1 MQRLCICTDSSLS
14 VCAWLPVRS
23 ETSFPHRQAPPLRAA
38 TPLTPPP
45 IFARSSAPRSS
56 RSPCRKWRSTPGG
69 SDARGVQ
76 ARPGAG
82 GFGQDGWLY
91 RSVRGLGG
99 PGAAVGS
106 WVLCPGVGMPHE
118 GRPDLLSLGRG
129 ELSIAGASGAGWRS
143 LPMGRKGSGRTAGL
157 GSAPGTVPPVCR
169 AATPPWEPGL
179 RRQWGEKVPRFW
191 ESAWWGGEEK
201 TAKRQEGVDVCACRE
216 WRGCCQPW

>member
-1 MQRLCICTDSSLS
+1 MTTRTGYRCSRSHSRRPPSLTARPRPS
-14 VCAWLPVRS
+14 
-23 ETSFPHRQAPPLRAA
+23 APPHLSPRPLYLPARPPLGAAGRRA
-38 TPLTPPP
+38 
-45 IFARSSAPRSS
+45 
-56 RSPCRKWRSTPGG
+56 G
-69 SDARGVQ
+69 SDVVRLAEVTRV
-76 ARPGAG
+76 ACRPGPARG

-106 WVLCPGVGMPHE
+106 WVLCLGVGMPYE

-129 ELSIAGASGAGWRS
+129 ELSITGASGTGWRS

-169 AATPPWEPGL
+169 AATPPWDPGL

-191 ESAWWGGEEK
+191 ESPWWGGEEK